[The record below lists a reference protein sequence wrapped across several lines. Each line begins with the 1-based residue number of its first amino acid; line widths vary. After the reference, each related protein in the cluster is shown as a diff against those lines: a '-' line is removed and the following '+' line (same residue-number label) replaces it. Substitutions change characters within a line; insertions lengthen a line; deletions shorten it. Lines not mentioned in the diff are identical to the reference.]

1 MFHKHQIFLL
11 QCLCNLT
18 SVNGAFTNVQ
28 ADDAKSPSVI
38 KVPYFGPS
46 HIGLEFDWWLLGNHR
61 SLEKNK
67 WFLPVVVKSVAKTT
81 RDWSLSPLQLLI
93 TWEKCV
99 HLANGCLLLLSK
111 IGYKA
116 VIMQLLSLR
125 PGCFNHPKLV
135 CKIMTYLQ
143 TLTNYSLCWNFKE
156 CNTNWEKTLFTFKIK
171 ALSLV
176 VR

>member
-1 MFHKHQIFLL
+1 MIIFPLSFFILVYSQLSSSGLPLSFVMFHKHQIFLL

-18 SVNGAFTNVQ
+18 SVNGAFTDVQ
-28 ADDAKSPSVI
+28 ADNAKSPSVI
-38 KVPYFGPS
+38 KSPYFGPS

-81 RDWSLSPLQLLI
+81 RDWSLSPLQLPI

-99 HLANGCLLLLSK
+99 YSTWQMVACCHS
-111 IGYKA
+111 
-116 VIMQLLSLR
+116 V
-125 PGCFNHPKLV
+125 KLV
-135 CKIMTYLQ
+135 IKQLSCSYFRYDQVASITQ
-143 TLTNYSLCWNFKE
+143 SLY
-156 CNTNWEKTLFTFKIK
+156 
-171 ALSLV
+171 